1 MEREVIIVRDGA
13 ILWRGFVGAEA
24 SDSAPAQEHLKEAW
38 RLALADGALTD
49 QDAGQVQFRFSAP
62 AATQ

>member
-13 ILWRGFVGAEA
+13 ILWRGLVRAGKN
-24 SDSAPAQEHLKEAW
+24 DRAPAQGYLNEAW

-49 QDAGQVQFRFSAP
+49 QDAGQVQFRFSVREAP
-62 AATQ
+62 Q